1 MWFCIYFY
9 IIYLETWNVYK
20 YKNGRE
26 MVYWT
31 ETIPENS
38 VLARIELTKSNRL
51 KRDTIDKLK
60 AAYKQFMND

>member
-1 MWFCIYFY
+1 
-9 IIYLETWNVYK
+9 
-20 YKNGRE
+20 

>member
-1 MWFCIYFY
+1 
-9 IIYLETWNVYK
+9 
-20 YKNGRE
+20 
-26 MVYWT
+26 MVCWT